1 MKKEKTKQLIGAILS
16 IVVGILCILLQNR
29 ILGALMTGI
38 GVLLIVSGV
47 LDLIIVKNVISFV
60 VKAVIGAAIILLG
73 WLAVTV
79 VLYIIAVLMVIYG
92 ILGILQVLSNPLA
105 SVGLKILALFRPIL
119 NLVVGICLFFN
130 QGGTMAWVFIVVGIL
145 LVADGILS
153 MAAALSEE

>member
-1 MKKEKTKQLIGAILS
+1 MKNEKTKNLLVAI
-16 IVVGILCILLQNR
+16 IVIVIGILCIALQNR
-29 ILGALMTGI
+29 LLGALMTGI
-38 GVLLIVSGV
+38 GVLLIVSGL
-47 LDLIIVKNVISFV
+47 LDLILAKNVVAFV

-92 ILGILQVLSNPLA
+92 ILGILQILANPIA
-105 SVGLKILALFRPIL
+105 NVGLKILALFRPIL
-119 NLVVGICLFFN
+119 NVVVGVCLFFN

-153 MAAALSEE
+153 MASALSE